1 METNTCMNCGTVNLS
16 NSKYCKSCG
25 KSLPKMEV
33 STLTESKN
41 IHATER
47 ESSAFDSIME
57 IIYWILIFFSPS
69 LVFALASITVYFNN
83 PKNSL
88 LSIIF
93 LILGATI
100 GIILAERIRRKYGTA
115 NYMGR
120 ILGNSEFIEDDSKE
134 TKPS

>member
-1 METNTCMNCGTVNLS
+1 MNCGTVNLS